1 MFSLGCVLW
10 PTLFSTPHSLFT
22 TSPLHFLS
30 TLLYNLLYPRF
41 HTAFCATH
49 PISHLPSSSLHSH
62 ILVSTLFFYVT
73 LDSMYCFYCFFFFYT
88 TNIHV
93 VILFSPLYVIV
104 RSVFAALHT
113 VFLCPGY
120 SLLLRSTLLSLHML
134 HSTQHL
140 SHLVCYSLSSPLRS
154 ALFLSSCSVSHVK
167 LCSPSSVLCTISS
180 SYYVIN
186 PLSLFLPTPNPSH
199 ALPHA
204 LCCID
209 QVLPTSLFAS
219 STLSSLSSMPHFT

>member
-1 MFSLGCVLW
+1 MCYGQLCSPHLILYSPHPLFIFYPLYSIICYIPDFILHSVLHTPYPIYHLLPYILISLSVL
-10 PTLFSTPHSLFT
+10 SS
-22 TSPLHFLS
+22 SM
-30 TLLYNLLYPRF
+30 
-41 HTAFCATH
+41 
-49 PISHLPSSSLHSH
+49 SHL
-62 ILVSTLFFYVT
+62 ILCTVFIV
-73 LDSMYCFYCFFFFYT
+73 FFFFYT